1 MLIEAQGI
9 SVAIGGRSVLDGET
23 VRCPPGVMTALVG
36 PSGCG
41 KTTLLHCL
49 GLLLPVD
56 QGRIFDRRRR
66 CHKLWYCSTASVLA

>member
-1 MLIEAQGI
+1 MIGGVQMLIEARGI
-9 SVAIGGRSVLDGET
+9 SVAIGGRPVLDGET
-23 VRCPPGVMTALVG
+23 VRCMPGIMTALVD

-56 QGRIFDRRRR
+56 
-66 CHKLWYCSTASVLA
+66 